1 MCTVCRSLFWTEP
14 DDSGRVSLMT
24 LQLQS
29 NNSRPLPV
37 FSRSLTRSR
46 SARDTAAAGACPCR
60 NSLSIEKQFALDP
73 TQDRLYVVEK
83 KRNVAKVWSSTLDGC
98 RCELLL
104 DTSASSAAAAA
115 TAVNPLPPE
124 SMTVDV
130 DTILWLKNGVLYE
143 LSKRPS
149 PAADGLRVRANSS
162 LNDVKVIAAY
172 GKHLQPM
179 PGKQSWKQSFLCGIS

>member
-1 MCTVCRSLFWTEP
+1 
-14 DDSGRVSLMT
+14 MT

-104 DTSASSAAAAA
+104 DTSASSGTA
-115 TAVNPLPPE
+115 TAAVNPLPPE

-149 PAADGLRVRANSS
+149 PAADGLRVRTNSS

-179 PGKQSWKQSFLCGIS
+179 PGKHGNSFFLCGIS